1 MEDPIPR
8 MKIAEHVTQ
17 RDSLARAL
25 PGGFGIML
33 RRLASTSVA
42 AFFCL
47 QIGACAS
54 CDIEGVYLNQAGFYA
69 EDAKRAIIASP
80 STSPL
85 PWQLIDDDGEERASG
100 RTRVFGDDPVS
111 GDHVHQADFGHFRG
125 EGHGFRLTSG
135 CAESHRFAIGRAPY
149 SRLKYDALLYFYHNR
164 SGVPID
170 AEHGGGATWARP
182 AGHERD
188 VATCRSDIDKHGNR
202 WPGCDYSLDLTGG
215 WYDAGD
221 HGKYVVN
228 GGITVWTLLNLY
240 ERQQLLK
247 KGDAFSDGHTSIP
260 EAGNDINDLLDE
272 VRFELEFLLRM
283 QAPAGA
289 TARVPVDVKR
299 NRANLEFTRIDAS
312 GMAHHKIGDEEWTAV
327 PTPPH
332 LADERRVLYPVSTA
346 ATLNLAA
353 TGAQCARI
361 WRTIDKDFSGRCYAA
376 AERAYAAALRNPS
389 VYFVADFSGSG
400 MYADSKLADE
410 FFWAA
415 AELFV
420 TTGEEAYEEAL
431 RASPQFAAPMNREP
445 AWPRVAPL
453 GLISLAL
460 IPNALEHQEVD
471 ALRKQIVAAA
481 DRFRAEREH
490 SGYHIPSATS
500 AYAWGSNSNILNRAL
515 VLALAHDFTGDNR
528 YRDAVIDAMDYIL
541 GRNPLDQSYVSG
553 YGARPMR
560 NPHHRFWAPS
570 VDAKLPPPPPGALS
584 GGPNS
589 TNPAG
594 EVAKALIDGGCAPQ
608 TCWRDDIRAYAL
620 NEVAINWNAPL
631 VWVAAYLDEE
641 PR

>member
-1 MEDPIPR
+1 M
-8 MKIAEHVTQ
+8 
-17 RDSLARAL
+17 
-25 PGGFGIML
+25 
-33 RRLASTSVA
+33 RRLELISVT
-42 AFFCL
+42 AFFWL
-47 QIGACAS
+47 ATAAAAGAS
-54 CDIEGVYLNQAGFYA
+54 CDVEGVYLNQAGLYA
-69 EDAKRAIIASP
+69 KGAKRAIIASS

-85 PWQLIDDDGEERASG
+85 RWQLVDHAWEERASG
-100 RTRVFGDDPVS
+100 TTRVFGDDPVS
-111 GDHVHQADFGHFRG
+111 GHHVHRVDFSDFTS
-125 EGHGFRLTSG
+125 EGDGFRLKSG
-135 CAESHRFAIGRAPY
+135 CAESHPFFIGRAPY
-149 SRLKYDALLYFYHNR
+149 RHLKYDAFLYFYHNR

-170 AEHGGGATWARP
+170 AERGGGRAWARP

-188 VATCRSDIDKHGNR
+188 VATCRSGIDQHGNR

-228 GGITVWTLLNLY
+228 AGITVWTLLNLY
-240 ERQQLLK
+240 ERQRVLERK
-247 KGDAFSDGHTSIP
+247 DAFRDGRTPIP
-260 EAGNDINDLLDE
+260 EAGNGISDLLDE

-283 QAPAGA
+283 QAPSGA
-289 TARVPVDVKR
+289 AARVPVDVKR
-299 NRANLEFTRIDAS
+299 NRADLEFTTIDAS
-312 GMAHHKIGDEEWTAV
+312 GMAHHKIGDENWTAV

-353 TGAQCARI
+353 TSAQCARI
-361 WRTIDKDFSGRCYAA
+361 FRTIDKDFSGRCLAA
-376 AERAYAAALRNPS
+376 AERAYTAAVRNPS

-400 MYADSKLADE
+400 TYGDSDLADE

-420 TTGEEAYEEAL
+420 TTGRNAYDEAL
-431 RASPQFAAPMNREP
+431 RESPYFTAPMNQEP

-460 IPNALEHQEVD
+460 IPNSLGQQQVD
-471 ALRKQIVAAA
+471 ALRKRIIAAA
-481 DRFRAEREH
+481 DRFRAERED
-490 SGYHIPSATS
+490 SGYHIPFSTS
-500 AYAWGSNSNILNRAL
+500 AYAWGSNSNVLNRAL
-515 VLALAHDFTGDNR
+515 VLALARDFTGNDE
-528 YRDAVIDAMDYIL
+528 YRNAVIDAMDYIL

-553 YGARPMR
+553 YGERPMR

-570 VDAKLPPPPPGALS
+570 ADAELPPPPPGALS

-589 TNPAG
+589 TSPAD
-594 EVAKALIDGGCAPQ
+594 EVAKELIDGGCAPQ

-641 PR
+641 

>member
-1 MEDPIPR
+1 MPGRLGETMLPR
-8 MKIAEHVTQ
+8 FA
-17 RDSLARAL
+17 
-25 PGGFGIML
+25 
-33 RRLASTSVA
+33 VA
-42 AFFCL
+42 VFCL
-47 QIGACAS
+47 QIAACAS
-54 CDIEGVYLNQAGFYA
+54 CDVEGVYLNQAGFHA
-69 EDAKRAIIASP
+69 EAAKRAIIASR

-85 PWQLIDDDGEERASG
+85 EWQLVDNAGEERATG

-111 GDHVHQADFGHFRG
+111 GDHVHQVDFSRFRG
-125 EGHGFRLTSG
+125 EGDGFRIKSG
-135 CAESHRFAIGRAPY
+135 CAESHPFVIGRGLY
-149 SRLKYDALLYFYHNR
+149 SQLKYDALLYFYHNR

-170 AEHGGGATWARP
+170 AEHGGGDTWARP

-188 VATCRSDIDKHGNR
+188 VATCRSDIDQHGNR

-228 GGITVWTLLNLY
+228 GGIAVWTLLNLY
-240 ERQQLLK
+240 ERQQLLE
-247 KGDAFSDGHTSIP
+247 KGSAFSDGHTSIP
-260 EAGNDINDLLDE
+260 EAGNGIDDLLDE
-272 VRFELEFLLRM
+272 VRFQLEFLLRM
-283 QAPAGA
+283 QAPSGA

-299 NRANLEFTRIDAS
+299 NRTNLQFTTIDAS
-312 GMAHHKIGDEEWTAV
+312 GMAHHKIGDENWTAL
-327 PTPPH
+327 PMPPH

-353 TGAQCARI
+353 IAAQCARI
-361 WRTIDKDFSGRCYAA
+361 WRTIDKDFAGRCLAA
-376 AERAYAAALRNPS
+376 AERAFTAAVKNPS

-400 MYADSKLADE
+400 TYADSDLVDE

-420 TTGEEAYEEAL
+420 TTGGKVYNKAL
-431 RASPQFAAPMNREP
+431 RQSPHFRAPVKREP

-460 IPNALEHQEVD
+460 IPNSLEKQEVD
-471 ALRKQIVAAA
+471 ALRKRIIAAA
-481 DRFRAEREH
+481 DRFRAERED
-490 SGYHIPSATS
+490 SGYHIPFASS

-515 VLALAHDFTGDNR
+515 MLALAHDFTGDDE
-528 YRDAVIDAMDYIL
+528 YRNAVIDAMDYIL

-553 YGARPMR
+553 YGERPMR

-589 TNPAG
+589 TSPA
-594 EVAKALIDGGCAPQ
+594 EQVAKALIDGECAPQ
-608 TCWRDDIRAYAL
+608 TCWRDDIRAYSL

-631 VWVAAYLDEE
+631 VWVAAYLDEQPQAPIE
-641 PR
+641 AL

>member
-1 MEDPIPR
+1 L
-8 MKIAEHVTQ
+8 IAVT
-17 RDSLARAL
+17 
-25 PGGFGIML
+25 
-33 RRLASTSVA
+33 
-42 AFFCL
+42 AFFWL
-47 QIGACAS
+47 QIAAATNPS
-54 CDIEGVYLNQAGFYA
+54 CDVEGVYLNQAGFYA
-69 EDAKRAIIASP
+69 EAAKRAIIASP

-85 PWQLIDDDGEERASG
+85 QWQLIDSAGEERATG

-111 GDHVHQADFGHFRG
+111 GDHVHQADFSDFRG
-125 EGHGFRLTSG
+125 KGDGFKVKIG
-135 CAESHRFAIGRAPY
+135 CAESHPFVIGRDPY
-149 SRLKYDALLYFYHNR
+149 SQLKYDALLYFYHNR

-170 AEHGGGATWARP
+170 AEHGGGDTWARP

-188 VATCRSDIDKHGNR
+188 VATCRSDIDQHGNR

-228 GGITVWTLLNLY
+228 GGIAVWTLLNLY

-247 KGDAFSDGHTSIP
+247 RGNTFSDGHMSIP
-260 EAGNDINDLLDE
+260 EAGNGVDDLLDE
-272 VRFELEFLLRM
+272 VRFQLEFLLRM
-283 QAPAGA
+283 QAPSGA
-289 TARVPVDVKR
+289 TARVPLDVKR
-299 NRANLEFTRIDAS
+299 NGANLEFTKIDAS
-312 GMAHHKIGDEEWTAV
+312 GMAHHKIGDENWTAV

-353 TGAQCARI
+353 IAAQCARI
-361 WRTIDKDFSGRCYAA
+361 WRTIDEDFAGRCLVA
-376 AERAYAAALRNPS
+376 AERAFMAAVKNPS

-400 MYADSKLADE
+400 TYADSDLTDE

-420 TTGEEAYEEAL
+420 TTGGKVYNKAL
-431 RASPQFAAPMNREP
+431 RRSPHFAAPVKREP

-460 IPNALEHQEVD
+460 IPNALERQEVD
-471 ALRKQIVAAA
+471 ALRKRIIAAA
-481 DRFRAEREH
+481 DRFRAERQS
-490 SGYHIPSATS
+490 SGYHIPFATS
-500 AYAWGSNSNILNRAL
+500 AYAWGSNSNVLNRAL
-515 VLALAHDFTGDNR
+515 MLALAHDFTGDDE
-528 YRDAVIDAMDYIL
+528 YRNAVIDAMDYIL

-553 YGARPMR
+553 YGERPMR

-570 VDAKLPPPPPGALS
+570 VDAELPPPPPGALS

-589 TNPAG
+589 TSPAD
-594 EVAKALIDGGCAPQ
+594 EVARALIDSGCAPQ

-641 PR
+641 PGE

>member
-1 MEDPIPR
+1 M
-8 MKIAEHVTQ
+8 
-17 RDSLARAL
+17 
-25 PGGFGIML
+25 
-33 RRLASTSVA
+33 RRLQLISVT
-42 AFFCL
+42 AFFWL
-47 QIGACAS
+47 PIAAAAGVS
-54 CDIEGVYLNQAGFYA
+54 CDVEGIYLNQTGFYT
-69 EDAKRAIIASP
+69 EGAKRAIVASP

-85 PWQLIDDDGEERASG
+85 QWQLMDSAGEARATG
-100 RTRVFGDDPVS
+100 TTRVFGNDPVS
-111 GDHVHQADFGHFRG
+111 GDHVHHVDFSRFQGG
-125 EGHGFRLTSG
+125 GDGFRIKSG
-135 CAESHRFAIGRAPY
+135 GAESHPFVIAAAPY
-149 SRLKYDALLYFYHNR
+149 GQLKYDAFLYFYHNR

-170 AEHGGGATWARP
+170 AEHGGGDTWARQ

-188 VATCRSDIDKHGNR
+188 VATCRSDVDQHGNR

-228 GGITVWTLLNLY
+228 AGIAVWTLLNLY
-240 ERQQLLK
+240 ERQQVLK
-247 KGDAFSDGHTSIP
+247 KNDAFSDGHTSIP
-260 EAGNDINDLLDE
+260 EAGNGISDLLDE
-272 VRFELEFLLRM
+272 VRFQLEFLLRM
-283 QAPAGA
+283 QAPPGA

-299 NRANLEFTRIDAS
+299 NRTNLAFTTIDAS
-312 GMAHHKIGDEEWTAV
+312 GMAHHKIGDENWTAV

-353 TGAQCARI
+353 TAAQCARI
-361 WRTIDKDFSGRCYAA
+361 FRTIDKDFAGRCLAA
-376 AERAYAAALRNPS
+376 AERAHAAAVGNPS

-400 MYADSKLADE
+400 TYADSDLTDE

-420 TTGEEAYEEAL
+420 TTGENSYREAF
-431 RASPQFAAPMNREP
+431 RQSPHFAASVKREP

-460 IPNALEHQEVD
+460 VPNTLGEQEVD
-471 ALRKQIVAAA
+471 ALRKRLVAAA
-481 DRFRAEREH
+481 DGFRAERQD
-490 SGYHIPSATS
+490 SGYYIPFATS
-500 AYAWGSNSNILNRAL
+500 AYAWGSNSNILNRAML
-515 VLALAHDFTGDNR
+515 LALAHDFTGDDE
-528 YRDAVIDAMDYIL
+528 YRHAVIDAMDYIL

-553 YGARPMR
+553 YGERPMR

-570 VDAKLPPPPPGALS
+570 ADAELPPPPPGALS

-589 TNPAG
+589 TSPAD
-594 EVAKALIDGGCAPQ
+594 EVAKALIDSGCAPQ

-631 VWVAAYLDEE
+631 VWVAAYLDEKAQ
-641 PR
+641 